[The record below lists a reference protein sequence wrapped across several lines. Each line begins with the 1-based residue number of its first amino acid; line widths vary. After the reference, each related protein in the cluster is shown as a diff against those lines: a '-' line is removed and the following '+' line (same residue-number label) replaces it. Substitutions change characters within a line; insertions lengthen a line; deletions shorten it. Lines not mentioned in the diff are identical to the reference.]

1 MAWLQKLP
9 RRMHGLAG
17 TLPHL
22 PLLTGGAG
30 EGDDVKLSENL
41 STLLPYV
48 HYDELACLHAC
59 MNRNENDSL
68 RAGFI
73 HRLLTPVPMPVL
85 AEEAGEA
92 GCKRASL

>member
-30 EGDDVKLSENL
+30 EGGDVKLSENL

-48 HYDELACLHAC
+48 HYDELACLHEQE
-59 MNRNENDSL
+59 RE
-68 RAGFI
+68 R
-73 HRLLTPVPMPVL
+73 
-85 AEEAGEA
+85 
-92 GCKRASL
+92 